1 MRGRTVRNPVLLRK
15 AQDRGHA
22 ASHLASGDLPAQ
34 EIGQLLVQG
43 NRRVVVEH
51 VPELTSPVSTHARWG
66 LPVCT
71 REYTCN
77 MTEAVHQQAVGCQV
91 RGGFAAQLDCP
102 DVIGGDD
109 ALQMPT
115 PDVVRR
121 PVTETETADR
131 RRALLREAALRA
143 LI

>member
-34 EIGQLLVQG
+34 EIGELLVQG

-51 VPELTSPVSTHARWG
+51 VPELTSPVSTHVRWG

-77 MTEAVHQQAVGCQV
+77 MTDAVHQQAVSCQV

-102 DVIGGDD
+102 DVIGGG
-109 ALQMPT
+109 AARHQPT
-115 PDVVRR
+115 PAGGGWAG
-121 PVTETETADR
+121 PP
-131 RRALLREAALRA
+131 
-143 LI
+143 

>member
-51 VPELTSPVSTHARWG
+51 VPELTSPVSTHVRWG

-71 REYTCN
+71 REYTWRHDRSSASASSWQSG
-77 MTEAVHQQAVGCQV
+77 T
-91 RGGFAAQLDCP
+91 
-102 DVIGGDD
+102 
-109 ALQMPT
+109 
-115 PDVVRR
+115 RR
-121 PVTETETADR
+121 FCHSA
-131 RRALLREAALRA
+131 
-143 LI
+143 